1 MEWAH
6 TINMAHKPTKIQP
19 VDLFP
24 IARRWSCLPVY
35 FLFFLFYVRKALE
48 HREISME
55 VSENIILW
63 KTIHASMTGTSMHII
78 TLSQK
83 RGKNERVHPVG
94 AGANKYDQEMTES
107 FDPVWMLIQ
116 CERGITNALSNTSL
130 TFIRSTG
137 VAVDFTSVS
146 YCNNVS
152 CLTVVFWH
160 CMLVLLNLRAGTLCV
175 LPWMWKMHS

>member
-1 MEWAH
+1 M
-6 TINMAHKPTKIQP
+6 K
-19 VDLFP
+19 
-24 IARRWSCLPVY
+24 LPPCV
-35 FLFFLFYVRKALE
+35 FFFFRCVTFYVGKALE
-48 HREISME
+48 NRDISME

-63 KTIHASMTGTSMHII
+63 KTIHASMSGTSMHIM
-78 TLSQK
+78 TLSKK

-94 AGANKYDQEMTES
+94 AGANKYDQEITES